1 MSDNFN
7 IQAFVQKTR
16 KEFFDNMY
24 KKTPINEEL
33 DPETADRIDG
43 LTNLQA
49 LNTLLDAAE
58 TNLQALNTLLDA
70 AEMIYKDQIESGDE
84 FDASDVAEYLHSEI
98 SKRLTSPDAAEYL
111 HSEIS
116 KRLMSLDPNNEM
128 DLREADEEDVTIDAE
143 EETVEAPEED
153 IMDEPTTEPDMGL
166 EAPVDLATGGDSK
179 EIFGKL
185 VDAYEAAKGLGDEKL
200 TRQLANTITY
210 FNKAVIFGEPKQ

>member
-58 TNLQALNTLLDA
+58 
-70 AEMIYKDQIESGDE
+70 MIYKDQIESGDE
-84 FDASDVAEYLHSEI
+84 FDASDV
-98 SKRLTSPDAAEYL
+98 AEYL

-143 EETVEAPEED
+143 EETVEAAPEED
-153 IMDEPTTEPDMGL
+153 PSMDMGL

>member
-16 KEFFDNMY
+16 KEFYDNMY
-24 KKTPINEEL
+24 KKPLIKEQL

-43 LTNLQA
+43 LTNLEA
-49 LNTLLDAAE
+49 LNS
-58 TNLQALNTLLDA
+58 LLDA
-70 AEMIYKDQIESGDE
+70 AEMIYRDQIESGDE
-84 FDASDVAEYLHSEI
+84 FDSADVAEYLHSEI
-98 SKRLTSPDAAEYL
+98 A
-111 HSEIS
+111 
-116 KRLMSLDPNNEM
+116 KRLMSLDSNDEM
-128 DLREADEEDVTIDAE
+128 NLREADEEEDIAIDTAE
-143 EETVEAPEED
+143 EPTDAPEAD
-153 IMDEPTTEPDMGL
+153 MTAEPDMGMD
-166 EAPVDLATGGDSK
+166 APVDLATGGDSK

>member
-16 KEFFDNMY
+16 KEYFDNMY
-24 KKTPINEEL
+24 RKPLIKEEL

-43 LTNLQA
+43 LTNLEA
-49 LNTLLDAAE
+49 LNS
-58 TNLQALNTLLDA
+58 LLDA

-84 FDASDVAEYLHSEI
+84 FDPADVAEYLHSEI
-98 SKRLTSPDAAEYL
+98 A
-111 HSEIS
+111 
-116 KRLMSLDPNNEM
+116 KRLMSLDSNDGMN
-128 DLREADEEDVTIDAE
+128 LREADEEEDIAIDTLE
-143 EETVEAPEED
+143 EPTDAPEAD
-153 IMDEPTTEPDMGL
+153 MNTEPDMGM

>member
-58 TNLQALNTLLDA
+58 
-70 AEMIYKDQIESGDE
+70 MIYKDQIESGDE

-98 SKRLTSPDAAEYL
+98 SKRLTSPDVAEYL

>member
-16 KEFFDNMY
+16 KEYFDNMY
-24 KKTPINEEL
+24 RKPLIKEEL
-33 DPETADRIDG
+33 DPETANRIGG
-43 LTNLQA
+43 LTNLEA
-49 LNTLLDAAE
+49 LSTLLD
-58 TNLQALNTLLDA
+58 T

-84 FDASDVAEYLHSEI
+84 FDAADVAEYLHSEI
-98 SKRLTSPDAAEYL
+98 AS
-111 HSEIS
+111 
-116 KRLMSLDPNNEM
+116 RLMSLESEDGM
-128 DLREADEEDVTIDAE
+128 GLREAEEEEDITMDTE
-143 EETVEAPEED
+143 EEVETAPEE
-153 IMDEPTTEPDMGL
+153 EPSMDMGMDM
-166 EAPVDLATGGDSK
+166 EAPMDLATGGDSK

>member
-58 TNLQALNTLLDA
+58 
-70 AEMIYKDQIESGDE
+70 MIYKDQIESGDE
-84 FDASDVAEYLHSEI
+84 FDASDV
-98 SKRLTSPDAAEYL
+98 AEYL

>member
-58 TNLQALNTLLDA
+58 
-70 AEMIYKDQIESGDE
+70 MIYKDQIESGDE
-84 FDASDVAEYLHSEI
+84 FDASDV
-98 SKRLTSPDAAEYL
+98 AEYL

-128 DLREADEEDVTIDAE
+128 DLREADEEDVTIDA
-143 EETVEAPEED
+143 EED

>member
-43 LTNLQA
+43 L
-49 LNTLLDAAE
+49 

-116 KRLMSLDPNNEM
+116 KRLMSLGPNNEM

-153 IMDEPTTEPDMGL
+153 IMAEPTAEPDMGL